1 MKYMMSGGKM
11 RKFNGIDISEAET
24 MRYAKIQNLIS
35 LLQGRGN
42 FVAADA
48 VLEPGMPLSF
58 ELGRKIAVV
67 ESKIRIGKKRYNANE
82 IKKVT
87 INTEGS
93 MAIYDS
99 RGKKLC
105 GSLGL
110 NVSLNH
116 IELFCVWVRKNNI
129 PVEVVSGKGERL
141 FQYMIL
147 FIAVTVMV
155 LLRIIR

>member
-1 MKYMMSGGKM
+1 MNRM
-11 RKFNGIDISEAET
+11 DISEAENV
-24 MRYAKIQNLIS
+24 RYAKIQNLIN
-35 LLQGRGN
+35 LLQGKGN
-42 FVAADA
+42 FAATDA

-58 ELGRKIAVV
+58 ELGRRIAVGG
-67 ESKIRIGKKRYNANE
+67 SKIRIGKKSYHANE

-99 RGKKLC
+99 CGKKLC

-110 NVSLNH
+110 NVSLKH
-116 IELFCVWVRKNNI
+116 IELFCVWVRRNNI
-129 PVEVVSGKGERL
+129 PVEVVSGNGERF

-147 FIAVTVMV
+147 FIAVAVKV

>member
-1 MKYMMSGGKM
+1 MG
-11 RKFNGIDISEAET
+11 KFNRMDISEAET
-24 MRYAKIQNLIS
+24 MRYAKIQSLIS
-35 LLQGRGN
+35 LLQGKGN
-42 FVAADA
+42 FVATDA
-48 VLEPGMPLSF
+48 VLEPGMSLSF
-58 ELGRKIAVV
+58 ALGRKIAV
-67 ESKIRIGKKRYNANE
+67 EGSKIRIGKKSYNANE

-99 RGKKLC
+99 CGKKLC
-105 GSLGL
+105 GSLRL
-110 NVSLNH
+110 NVSLKH

-129 PVEVVSGKGERL
+129 PVEVLSGKGERF